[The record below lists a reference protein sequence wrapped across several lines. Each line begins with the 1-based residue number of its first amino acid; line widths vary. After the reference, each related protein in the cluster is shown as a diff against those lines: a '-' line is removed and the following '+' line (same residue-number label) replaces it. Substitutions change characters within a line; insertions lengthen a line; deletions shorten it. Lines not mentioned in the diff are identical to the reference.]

1 MPCSSAAALR
11 RKRSAWIATSKD
23 GKPFQ
28 IPLVHLNKKA
38 TLASKTKVATH
49 TLRIICPDTLF
60 EAVVLEAEDVVS
72 TAAEG
77 GSAARDEDD
86 GKLFFSSTAIVAVA
100 FPLHPSSTVSVSLP
114 GEETAPSEFTS
125 VGDTSTPLGCSSVG
139 DSETALGFTCVG
151 ATETALAFTSASMA
165 EASSRSRTRRCH
177 GGTSGKSA
185 LIAKEEAVKCHLYMM
200 KTNSYMLNELS
211 VTKNSIQNK
220 WKLQANYV
228 SEPPRAEQPCTPN
241 SLELISSQQIYLQL
255 NLTCA
260 DDRCNHPICADNR
273 DTTPHI
279 INISW
284 LYPATGL

>member
-38 TLASKTKVATH
+38 TLKSKTKVATQ

-125 VGDTSTPLGCSSVG
+125 VGYTSTALGCSSVG

-200 KTNSYMLNELS
+200 KTNSYMLNGLS
-211 VTKNSIQNK
+211 VTKNCIQNK
-220 WKLQANYV
+220 WKLQANL
-228 SEPPRAEQPCTPN
+228 SEPPRAEQPCTHN
-241 SLELISSQQIYLQL
+241 SLRSVSYKQIYLQL

-260 DDRCNHPICADNR
+260 DNRCNHPICADTR
-273 DTTPHI
+273 DTTPHLVYSNWI
-279 INISW
+279 
-284 LYPATGL
+284 YTTTGS